1 MDMTNDEW
9 KSFLLFIRQYLALEE
24 WFHAEND
31 KEEVRQARQKIASV
45 LNKLLQDLFPWG
57 DGTHGYNIPKMHGM
71 AKMQY
76 FMFLFRCAINF
87 FGGPGE
93 SSHKEFVKAPG
104 MKTQRRIS
112 EFAVQTARQ
121 YHHVMVT
128 KHVLTCMTMRNTALN
143 AHATFNTVVME
154 GKYEIDISDSSWE
167 YRWIHL
173 HEDLVSFYAMNGKA
187 ICRHN
192 GLGTKTITGYMR
204 ACCCGNGHQSI
215 FYAHPCYHGSPWYDW
230 AYVHYVDDN
239 EDEAYNPAKILGFFG
254 ADGGVNAVVQCS
266 LRPLNWSTLEKR
278 MIVEFELGV
287 NEESF
292 VAVPLSSFVYTLC
305 VIKDYGGGKNKYIV
319 VLPRSGWGQYFG
331 SDIK

>member
-1 MDMTNDEW
+1 MELSNDEW
-9 KSFLLFIRQYLALEE
+9 KSFRFFIRQYLALEE

-31 KEEVRQARQKIASV
+31 KEEVRQARRKIGRV
-45 LNKLLQDLFPWG
+45 LKLLQDLFPRG
-57 DGTHGYNIPKMHGM
+57 DGTLGYNIPKMHGM

-76 FMFLFRCAINF
+76 FMVLFGCAINF

-128 KHVLTCMTMRNTALN
+128 KHVLTCLTMRNPDVN
-143 AHATFNTVVME
+143 ADAKFNSVLME
-154 GKYEIDISDSSWE
+154 GKYEIDVSDCSWE
-167 YRWIHL
+167 DSWIHL
-173 HEDLVSFYAMNGKA
+173 HDDLVSFYATNAQA
-187 ICRHN
+187 ICGRN
-192 GLGTKTITGYMR
+192 GLGTTIITGNTR
-204 ACCCGNGHQSI
+204 ARCYDDNGHQSI
-215 FYAHPCYHGSPWYDW
+215 FYAHPCYRGSPWYDW
-230 AYVHYVDDN
+230 AYVHFVDDN
-239 EDEAYNPAKILGFFG
+239 EDEAYYPAKILGFFG
-254 ADGGVNAVVQCS
+254 ADGGVDAVVQCS

-278 MIVEFELGV
+278 MFVEFELGV

-305 VIKDYGGGKNKYIV
+305 VIEDYGGGENKYIA
-319 VLPRSGWGQYFG
+319 VLPRSGWGRYFG